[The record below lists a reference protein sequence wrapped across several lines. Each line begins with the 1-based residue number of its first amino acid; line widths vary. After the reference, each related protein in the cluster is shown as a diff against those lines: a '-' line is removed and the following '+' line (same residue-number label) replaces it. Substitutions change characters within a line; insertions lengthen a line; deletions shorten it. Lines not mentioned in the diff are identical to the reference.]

1 MGSRA
6 GWVVY
11 LVLVLA
17 WVVLGMGRRLRTD
30 AAAAAEERK
39 DRHRTLVLFVVG
51 WLVVLMAIAI
61 AWRLFHPA

>member
-1 MGSRA
+1 MSSRA

-17 WVVLGMGRRLRTD
+17 WVALGMGRRLRTD
-30 AAAAAEERK
+30 AAAGTEERK
-39 DRHRTLVLFVVG
+39 DRHRALILFVVG
-51 WLVVLMAIAI
+51 WAVVLMAIAI

>member
-1 MGSRA
+1 MASRA

-17 WVVLGMGRRLRTD
+17 WIVLGYGRRLRTD
-30 AAAAAEERK
+30 ASAGPEERK

-51 WLVVLMAIAI
+51 WAVVLIAMAI
-61 AWRLFHPA
+61 AWRLFRSA